1 MQQLLY
7 TSAPKLLEA
16 GKTGFGTLARSK
28 EMPQPLVA
36 YLERISTF
44 DRQAGVAA
52 VLCYTTHRMG
62 RVIFHVFSRVGD
74 CGADYTGRTNHLA
87 HHFVIEEGTS
97 EAAALQQL
105 YSPAGLMLNL
115 LPLWR
120 TSYTEGPGY
129 VGDVAAPMQPQAAA
143 GAWAQL
149 TGKPRTA
156 AWLATAPYNEGCC
169 LALEGVGQEP
179 LCLQLFDEALGGRSG
194 RGWGA
199 AFATALVSNLSLS
212 AVPFVCL
219 DARQKATGVTPPRG
233 CPVLELNSRLAEPPV
248 TVAPA
253 APPVATP
260 PPAAPYM
267 PAAPGPPPMA
277 PPAYTPAAPPAR
289 PAAQPVRPARRAAS
303 APPPSQSSTNRLLI
317 VGVIV
322 AVAVVAYMLG
332 SQQGETPTQESK
344 PEVVS
349 KPQPPAAEEQPPA
362 GKKDKKHPA
371 APQKPAPEP
380 KQQKPTVTTTKPV
393 TQKPEVT
400 TPEPVAQKLEVTTP
414 EPVTQ
419 KPEETTPEPATQK
432 PEVTAPVP
440 VTQKPEETTPE
451 PVTQKPEDT
460 TPVPVT
466 VTQKPEDTPPEPRS
480 AGTLENV
487 GDSRKFSFSD
497 VTVKWA
503 GAKPTVSASLKIKPE
518 EVLPPEKSY
527 LALYLRV
534 KNEPEPKEWKRS
546 QKFSHDWELPLN
558 DEVSQAE
565 ENYTQ
570 CVEEL
575 KDAEANR
582 EKVLG
587 RLEKRKAELEES
599 RKKAMMDTA
608 PLPGVVTEAISA
620 VEMGILQD
628 IMDEL
633 GVNDLSKLDI
643 DSVKPVE
650 LVKHL
655 PKHGPL
661 RENYEGV
668 TARVE
673 QAREA
678 KDKAQTKLEKVREY
692 ETEKLRRSYVKSARL
707 ILTVEKIEG
716 AVVELN
722 ESYHPKQ

>member
-16 GKTGFGTLARSK
+16 GKTGFGTLASSK

-129 VGDVAAPMQPQAAA
+129 VGDVAAPMQPQAAS

-414 EPVTQ
+414 
-419 KPEETTPEPATQK
+419 A
-432 PEVTAPVP
+432 P

-451 PVTQKPEDT
+451 PVTQKPEET
-460 TPVPVT
+460 APVP
-466 VTQKPEDTPPEPRS
+466 VTQKPEDTPPAPVTQEPEETTPEPRS

-487 GDSRKFSFSD
+487 GDFRKFSFSD

-503 GAKPTVSASLKIKPE
+503 GAKPTVSASLKIRAK
-518 EVLPPEKSY
+518 EVLPPDSN

-534 KNEPEPKEWKRS
+534 ENEPELKGWKGS
-546 QKFSHDWELPLN
+546 HKFSHDWELPPN
-558 DEVSQAE
+558 DEVSQAKKACA
-565 ENYTQ
+565 Q
-570 CVEEL
+570 CVEDL
-575 KDAEANR
+575 KGAKANMK
-582 EKVLG
+582 EVLG
-587 RLEKRKAELEES
+587 RLEKRRAELEES

-608 PLPGVVTEAISA
+608 PSPGVVTEAISA
-620 VEMGILQD
+620 VDMGILKA
-628 IMDEL
+628 IMAER

-643 DSVKPVE
+643 NSLKPEE

-655 PKHGPL
+655 PKHGNDNTL
-661 RENYEGV
+661 RKDYEAA

-678 KDKAQTKLEKVREY
+678 KDKAQTKLDKVTNY

-707 ILTVEKIEG
+707 ILTVEKREG
-716 AVVELN
+716 VVIELN
-722 ESYHPKQ
+722 ESYHPEQ